1 MSGFSAAWLDL
12 REPADRAARDPALL
26 HAVAAHLRH
35 RAAVTVLDLGCGS
48 GASVR
53 ALAPSLPATQ
63 RWRLLDHDPALLA
76 LARAR
81 IGEAV
86 PVEMHAQDLRTL
98 AALPLD
104 GADLVTASALF
115 DLAGRDWIDAL
126 AARLQQAGAALYAA
140 LNYDGTTQWTPA
152 LADDAAVLAA
162 FNAHQRRD
170 KGLGPA
176 LGPDAAQELARSLS
190 ARGFQVRMASSPW
203 RLRPD
208 QAELQSALLRGIAEA
223 VRDTSQLADH
233 ALQAWLAQRV
243 ALADRAEC
251 VVGHVD
257 LFAWR

>member
-26 HAVAAHLRH
+26 QAVAGHLHH
-35 RAAVTVLDLGCGS
+35 RSRVTVLDLGCGS

-76 LARAR
+76 LACTR
-81 IGEAV
+81 IGDAV
-86 PVEMHAQDLRTL
+86 PVQAHAQDLRAL
-98 AALPLD
+98 DALPLD
-104 GADLVTASALF
+104 SADLVTASALF
-115 DLAGRDWIDAL
+115 DLAGHDWIDAL

-140 LNYDGTTQWTPA
+140 LNYDGTMQWTPA
-152 LADDAAVLAA
+152 LDDDAAVLAA

-170 KGLGPA
+170 KGLGQA
-176 LGPDAAQELARSLS
+176 LGPDAARELARRLA
-190 ARGFQVRMASSPW
+190 ARGFQVRSAPSPW

-208 QAELQSALLRGIAEA
+208 QAELHRALLRGIAEA
-223 VRDTSQLADH
+223 VRETGQLPDH
-233 ALQAWLAQRV
+233 ALQAWLAQRL